1 MSDRFYD
8 VVVAIGR
15 SAFWLCTK
23 PLVLGA
29 ERTARPGPFILAANH
44 ESPYDV
50 GLVLR
55 HSIRHVDFLS
65 IVEMFRKPFV
75 GWLYRNMNVMALD
88 RSRPDAA
95 TVRAILDKLAKG
107 RAVAMFPEGGIKR
120 GDQRVVVSG
129 RMKPGVGRLAKMS
142 GAPIIPCV
150 MIDSRAFWKFTAWLP
165 HRRTR
170 YGIIF
175 GPPVEAKGE
184 AEEIEAEL
192 IKRFMSLHAEL
203 SAAMAA
209 RGWIALAK

>member
-15 SAFWLCTK
+15 SAFWVNSSPVVIGL
-23 PLVLGA
+23 
-29 ERTARPGPFILAANH
+29 EQTARPGPFILAANH

-50 GLVLR
+50 GIVLR
-55 HSIRHVDFLS
+55 HSIRHLDFLS

-88 RSRPDAA
+88 RSRPDAP
-95 TVRAILDKLAKG
+95 TVRAILDKLAHG

-129 RMKPGVGRLAKMS
+129 RMRPGVGRIAKLS

-150 MIDSRAFWKFTAWLP
+150 MIGSGAFWKVRAWMPL
-165 HRRTR
+165 RRTR

-175 GPPVEAKGE
+175 GRPVEARGE
-184 AEEIEAEL
+184 PAEIEKALVEQ
-192 IKRFMSLHAEL
+192 FVALHKEL
-203 SAAMAA
+203 SEAMTGGKADAAQ
-209 RGWIALAK
+209 